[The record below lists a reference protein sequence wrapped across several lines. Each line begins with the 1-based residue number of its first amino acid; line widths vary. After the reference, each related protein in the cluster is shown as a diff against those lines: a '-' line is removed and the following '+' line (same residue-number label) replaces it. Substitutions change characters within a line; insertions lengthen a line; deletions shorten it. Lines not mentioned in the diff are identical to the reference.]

1 VNFCRVFISIDIPE
15 EIRKEIIKIQNNF
28 PEFIGKK
35 TESENLHLTLKFLG
49 EISEDKLKEIKKR
62 LEKIN
67 FNEFE
72 AEIKELGVFSEKYIR
87 IIWLSI
93 NNCEKLQIKI
103 DEILS
108 DIFPKEKRFMSHLTI
123 ARIKKI
129 PNRKKFLNEIKKIKI
144 HNLKFIVN
152 NFKLKKSI
160 LTEKKPIYEDIK
172 IYYAMENIK

>member
-1 VNFCRVFISIDIPE
+1 MVRAFISIDIPE
-15 EIRKEIIKIQNNF
+15 EIRKEIIKIQDSL
-28 PEFIGKK
+28 PQFIGKK

-49 EISEDKLKEIKKR
+49 EIEGDKLKEIKKR

-67 FNEFE
+67 FNKFE
-72 AEIKELGVFSEKYIR
+72 AEIGEIGTFSEKYVR
-87 IIWLSI
+87 IIWVSI
-93 NNCEKLQIKI
+93 TNCEELQIKI

-108 DIFPKEKRFMSHLTI
+108 DISPKEKRFMGHLTI

-129 PNRKKFLNEIKKIKI
+129 ENRENFLNNLKKIEIPKT
-144 HNLKFIVN
+144 KFIVN

-172 IYYAMENIK
+172 IYSAIENIK